1 MRSYLLRAVC
11 FVAVAAASAIAA
23 APAQATVPDTIAHK
37 YAMRFPWHGPYYHQ
51 VYRQPIAL
59 VVPPT
64 AGNTSEYGWG
74 VGSYRVTPIYHQ
86 FGRHYPGYNGNAG
99 YGGAYLAPPPFPAD
113 TTHFGVH
120 YIRGPW

>member
-1 MRSYLLRAVC
+1 MRSFLIRAACV
-11 FVAVAAASAIAA
+11 VAVAAAAAISA
-23 APAQATVPDTIAHK
+23 APAQATIRDTIAHK
-37 YAMRFPWHGPYYHQ
+37 YAMRYSWHGPYYHP

-74 VGSYRVTPIYHQ
+74 VGSYRITPVYHQ
-86 FGRHYPGYNGNAG
+86 FGRHYPGNTG
-99 YGGAYLAPPPFPAD
+99 YGGGYLNPPPWPSD
-113 TTHFGVH
+113 TTQFGVH

>member
-1 MRSYLLRAVC
+1 MRSLSLRATC
-11 FVAVAAASAIAA
+11 FVAVAAAAVLSA
-23 APAQATVPDTIAHK
+23 APAHATVPDTIAHK
-37 YAMRFPWHGPYYHQ
+37 YAMRFPWHGPYYHP

-59 VVPPT
+59 VVPPK

-74 VGSYRVTPIYHQ
+74 VGSYRITPIYHQ
-86 FGRHYPGYNGNAG
+86 FGRHFPGYPG
-99 YGGAYLAPPPFPAD
+99 YGGAYLRPPQWPAD